1 MRQLIEGLS
10 VVHKLSFKEINALNK
25 AEFVKAFGGLFEHSP
40 WIAERAAEARPFA
53 DRDALLAAM
62 SDVLMHADADDQLGL
77 IRAHPELAA
86 KSRRAAELTEFSGRE
101 QGGAGLDTCTPEEAA
116 ALADLNARYREK
128 HGCPCIIA
136 VKGLDKETI
145 LARLSERLARDP
157 DEEFQENLRQI
168 LRIARFRLADLIAE

>member
-1 MRQLIEGLS
+1 MKQPLN
-10 VVHKLSFKEINALNK
+10 FKAVNALSK
-25 AEFVKAFGGLFEHSP
+25 AEFVQAFGGLFEHSP
-40 WIAERAAEARPFA
+40 WIAEHAAEARPFEDA
-53 DRDALLAAM
+53 DAMLAAM
-62 SDVLMHADADDQLGL
+62 RDVLMQPDREAQLKL

-86 KSRRAAELTEFSGRE
+86 KRHRATALTEHSRRE

-116 ALADLNARYREK
+116 SLAALNAKYRQK

-145 LARLSERLARDP
+145 LARLSDRLAGDP

-168 LRIARFRLADLIAE
+168 LRIARFRLQDLVIEQ